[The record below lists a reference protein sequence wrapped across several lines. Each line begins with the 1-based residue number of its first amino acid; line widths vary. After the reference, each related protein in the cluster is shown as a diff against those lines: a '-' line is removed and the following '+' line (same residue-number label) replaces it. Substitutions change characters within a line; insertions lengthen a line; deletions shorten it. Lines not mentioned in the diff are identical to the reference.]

1 MHNPNPPFTTDS
13 SRWQALQTRNKS
25 AHSAFVYAVLTT
37 KIVCRPTC
45 PSRLARRSNI
55 VYYDTTT
62 EALLDGFR
70 SCKRCTPDLPDE
82 LEHDTSAA
90 TVINACRVIEAASGC
105 IKLAELAAAVGF
117 STRHLHN
124 LFSAKLGCTPAAYAA
139 FVRRTVGEGELIL
152 TDDLLVDSPVAVEFW
167 RCESQGRKVAG
178 LCDSSGD
185 PQVPP
190 DGDNDFE
197 FFEHPSS

>member
-1 MHNPNPPFTTDS
+1 M
-13 SRWQALQTRNKS
+13 
-25 AHSAFVYAVLTT
+25 
-37 KIVCRPTC
+37 
-45 PSRLARRSNI
+45 
-55 VYYDTTT
+55 
-62 EALLDGFR
+62 
-70 SCKRCTPDLPDE
+70 
-82 LEHDTSAA
+82 
-90 TVINACRVIEAASGC
+90 
-105 IKLAELAAAVGF
+105 
-117 STRHLHN
+117 
-124 LFSAKLGCTPAAYAA
+124 
-139 FVRRTVGEGELIL
+139 RRTVGEGELIL